1 MLQVCG
7 MGFALS
13 RNRFV
18 RQHWVLLGIIALMS
32 VIYLCQEIF
41 GESFYGSWMP
51 IPVVVVESWN
61 RLLGGGA
68 DAADWQHLSTMFSSA
83 FLHGGLDHILVNM
96 VFLWMF
102 GALLTELLGKG
113 TMMVIFIFTA
123 LTASL
128 GQVLLNLESYVP
140 FLGASGVV
148 MGFEGA
154 YFGLALRYALPDPH
168 VWPLARPVEPYQLV
182 LFAAIGVI
190 IDLTSIAGASEAGIA
205 YGAHVGGFIGGLALG
220 LLLLPCPKSA
230 QRRL

>member
-1 MLQVCG
+1 MA
-7 MGFALS
+7 FALS

-18 RQHWVLLGIIALMS
+18 LQHWVLLGIIGLMS

-41 GESFYGSWMP
+41 GPSFYGRWMP

-61 RLLGGGA
+61 RLLAGSMSTV
-68 DAADWQHLSTMFSSA
+68 DWQHLSTMFSSA
-83 FLHGGLDHILVNM
+83 FLHGGLDHILLNM
-96 VFLWMF
+96 VFLWLF

-113 TMMVIFIFTA
+113 AMIAIFIFTA

-140 FLGASGVV
+140 FIGASGVV

-168 VWPLARPVEPYQLV
+168 VWPLARPVAPIQLV
-182 LFAAIGVI
+182 VFAAIGVI
-190 IDLTSIAGASEAGIA
+190 YDLSSIAGASKAGIA
-205 YGAHVGGFIGGLALG
+205 YGAHIGGFIGGLALA

-230 QRRL
+230 QRRI